1 MRLENARIETQLEKE
16 RENKKRLM
24 LEISE
29 LEKTIDDINS
39 KNVKENDNNELS
51 RKTISLDNEVD
62 VLFSK
67 IKSKKLID
75 EFIEIVNRIGESE
88 QGWISNE
95 YWDKS
100 TNYFVKLGLLSSG
113 KSEQNYS
120 ELSLTTVGEKV
131 LRRSRLEID

>member
-88 QGWISNE
+88 QGWI
-95 YWDKS
+95 
-100 TNYFVKLGLLSSG
+100 
-113 KSEQNYS
+113 
-120 ELSLTTVGEKV
+120 LSL
-131 LRRSRLEID
+131 IHI